1 MLIAMK
7 KLIFITALLTGFSS
21 TAQAQFVV
29 ADPTAFSQR
38 AIQQI
43 TNITEQIQ
51 QKYELVRQFQETNK
65 IYTQGKEWYDGLRR
79 VNRTVAEYEKIYETL
94 KLTGEI
100 VDLYA
105 TNIRRFRADKNF
117 SPEEVSYITSG
128 YGKLLQE
135 SSRLVDDLNLGAKA
149 SGLSMTD
156 KERLDMITQTFEKVR
171 SHKALVQ
178 YYTNKNI
185 SVSYL
190 RAKKKNDTQSVK
202 RLYGL
207 VN

>member
-1 MLIAMK
+1 MK
-7 KLIFITALLTGFSS
+7 KLIFLGTFLTIFNFTAS
-21 TAQAQFVV
+21 AQFVV

-43 TNITEQIQ
+43 SNITEQIQ
-51 QKYELVRQFQETNK
+51 QKYELVRQFQKTNE
-65 IYTQGKEWYDGLRR
+65 IYNQGKEWYDGLKR
-79 VNRTVAEYEKIYETL
+79 VNNTVAEYKKIYETL
-94 KLTGEI
+94 ELTAQI

-105 TNIRRFRADKNF
+105 TNITRFRMDKNF
-117 SPEEVSYITSG
+117 SLSEIGYITDG
-128 YGKLLQE
+128 YGNLLKE

-149 SGLSMTD
+149 TTLSMTD
-156 KERLDMITQTFEKVR
+156 KERLDMISSTFEKVR
-171 SHKALVQ
+171 QHKALVQ

-190 RAKKKNDTQSVK
+190 RAKKRNNTDGVM

-207 VN
+207 AH

>member
-1 MLIAMK
+1 MK
-7 KLIFITALLTGFSS
+7 KLLFLGTFLTIFNFTAS
-21 TAQAQFVV
+21 AQFVV

-43 TNITEQIQ
+43 SNITEQIQ
-51 QKYELVRQFQETNK
+51 QKYELVRQFQKTNQ
-65 IYTQGKEWYDGLRR
+65 IYNQGKDWYDGLKR
-79 VNRTVAEYEKIYETL
+79 VNNTVAEYKKIYETL
-94 KLTGEI
+94 ELTAQI

-105 TNIRRFRADKNF
+105 TNITRFRMDKNF
-117 SPEEVSYITSG
+117 SPSEIGYITDG
-128 YGKLLQE
+128 YGNLLKE

-149 SGLSMTD
+149 TTLSMTD
-156 KERLDMITQTFEKVR
+156 KERLDMINSTFEKVR
-171 SHKALVQ
+171 QHKALVQ

-190 RAKKKNDTQSVK
+190 RAKKRNNTDGVM

-207 VN
+207 AQ

>member
-1 MLIAMK
+1 MK
-7 KLIFITALLTGFSS
+7 KLIFLGTLLTIFNF
-21 TAQAQFVV
+21 TASAQFVV

-43 TNITEQIQ
+43 SNITEQIQ
-51 QKYELVRQFQETNK
+51 QKYELVRQFQKTND
-65 IYTQGKEWYDGLRR
+65 IYNQGKEWYDGLKR
-79 VNRTVAEYEKIYETL
+79 VNNTVAEYKKIYETL
-94 KLTGEI
+94 ELTAQI

-105 TNIRRFRADKNF
+105 TNITRFRMDKNF
-117 SPEEVSYITSG
+117 SPSEVGYITDG
-128 YGKLLQE
+128 YGNLLKE

-149 SGLSMTD
+149 TTLSMTD
-156 KERLDMITQTFEKVR
+156 KERLDMINSTFEKVR
-171 SHKALVQ
+171 QHKALVQ

-190 RAKKKNDTQSVK
+190 RAKKRNNTDGVM

-207 VN
+207 AK